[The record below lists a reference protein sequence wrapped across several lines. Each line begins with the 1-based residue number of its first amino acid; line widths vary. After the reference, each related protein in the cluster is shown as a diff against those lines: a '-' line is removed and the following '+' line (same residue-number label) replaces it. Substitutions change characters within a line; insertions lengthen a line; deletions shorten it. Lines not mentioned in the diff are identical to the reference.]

1 MKIEVLFGEGILIG
15 LIKVIAV
22 VFEDVLNQKP
32 ELAISV
38 DIYFVQLLCFIF
50 CFVLIC

>member
-38 DIYFVQLLCFIF
+38 DILCSF
-50 CFVLIC
+50 CVLFFALC